1 MSETPDKP
9 KSHGRLQIS
18 ASLKPRVLMEEPLLL
33 KGAWVAKIVTLFPD
47 AFPGALGLSLTGK
60 ALDFGLWQLQTL
72 DLRTFGDGKHRNV
85 DDTPAG
91 GGAVQARP

>member
-33 KGAWVAKIVTLFPD
+33 KGAWVARIVTLFPD

-60 ALDFGLWQLQTL
+60 ALEMGRWWLEAIDLRGFGL
-72 DLRTFGDGKHRNV
+72 GKHRNV
-85 DDTPAG
+85 DD
-91 GGAVQARP
+91 